1 MVQANLRNTVILET
15 AHKIYEKLPVECE
28 CNNAT
33 MDKHVRKIS
42 IFIHPKKN
50 K

>member
-1 MVQANLRNTVILET
+1 MAQANLRNTVILET
-15 AHKIYEKLPVECE
+15 AHKIYEKLPVEC
-28 CNNAT
+28 NNVT